1 MKNDSAVT
9 VSLYSADSSEINTVR
24 VCLNRNGQ
32 LPVVLVDPLDTSGRV
47 VSGLWLSREVDG
59 TAFFWT
65 QQDRE
70 NKTGLRRG
78 GRTLTSVA
86 LHGVDDHEIAAVPL
100 PFKRNGQLPVVLIDP
115 VDDKGAIGEPL
126 RVSTY

>member
-1 MKNDSAVT
+1 MKNDSAVI
-9 VSLYSADSSEINTVR
+9 VSLYSADSSVINTVR

-65 QQDRE
+65 QQERE
-70 NKTGLRRG
+70 NKTELRRG
-78 GRTLTSVA
+78 ARTLTSA
-86 LHGVDDHEIAAVPL
+86 E
-100 PFKRNGQLPVVLIDP
+100 R
-115 VDDKGAIGEPL
+115 
-126 RVSTY
+126 R